1 VGWHGASLWE
11 ITMRIEIAL
20 ASLTLAGLIS
30 APVAGADPPPCQADP
45 SKGET
50 CSRTVIVIQSP
61 TFPDGRP
68 IDDKFD
74 ILVPG
79 VLDHGAWK
87 SNQIPPD
94 ALPPPDVPPP
104 AAPPPAPAEQS
115 CHGRVIPADDFC
127 PPA

>member
-1 VGWHGASLWE
+1 
-11 ITMRIEIAL
+11 MRIEVAL

-30 APVAGADPPPCQADP
+30 APVAGADPPCQADP

-50 CSRTVIVIQSP
+50 CSHTVIVLQSP

-68 IDDKFD
+68 IDDNKFN
-74 ILVPG
+74 ILVPAVPG
-79 VLDHGAWK
+79 NGGWK
-87 SNQIPPD
+87 ANQIPPD
-94 ALPPPDVPPP
+94 ALLPQDAPPP
-104 AAPPPAPAEQS
+104 AAPPPADIPTPTAPPPAPAEQS